1 MLPSRPSIPPDDEP
15 GPASP
20 CIRQCCLDDA
30 DECIGCG
37 RTLDEI
43 RDWHSA
49 DAAGRQAILDRA
61 AMRRAARRRRYGR
74 PVD

>member
-1 MLPSRPSIPPDDEP
+1 MKPGATPAGVPGIGA

-20 CIRQCCLDDA
+20 CVRQCCLDDA

-43 RDWHSA
+43 RVWHGT
-49 DAAGRQAILDRA
+49 DTAGREAILRA
-61 AMRRAARRRRYGR
+61 AAARREARAVRYRGR
-74 PVD
+74 